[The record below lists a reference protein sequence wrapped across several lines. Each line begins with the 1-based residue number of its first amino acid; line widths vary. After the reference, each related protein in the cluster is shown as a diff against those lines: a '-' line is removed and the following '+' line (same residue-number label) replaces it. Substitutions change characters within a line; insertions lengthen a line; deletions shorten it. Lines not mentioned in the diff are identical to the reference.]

1 MKKENYLL
9 SICLLLL
16 IFSACKQKAKPVSPL
31 IDLVN
36 KKFEA
41 MNRHDTNAI
50 AKLYDDSALIQ
61 SPNMERTEMGPK
73 GILGVYGR
81 YFTTS
86 PDMVYTI
93 SRILPGESSVTVE
106 YTFAGTMKHLEN
118 SVPSYMLGK
127 YYSIKSCTVLEVRNG
142 KIIADVSYFDQ
153 VAFLRQVGFFDQH

>member
-9 SICLLLL
+9 FICLLVLS
-16 IFSACKQKAKPVSPL
+16 FSACKQKAKPVSPF

-50 AKLYDDSALIQ
+50 AKLYDENALIQ
-61 SPNMERTEMGPK
+61 SPNMEKTEIGPN
-73 GILGVYGR
+73 GIRAVYRR

-93 SRILPGESSVTVE
+93 TRVLPGDSSVTVE
-106 YTFAGTMKHLEN
+106 YTFAGTMKHLEA
-118 SVPSYMLGK
+118 SVPQYMLGK
-127 YYSIKSCTVLEVRNG
+127 QYSIKSCTILEVHNG
-142 KIIADVSYFDQ
+142 KIIADISYFDQ